1 MVLNHEKITAFALK
15 NLEKEKNS
23 EFYPPLERI
32 ERKLD
37 AIIDWINWFA
47 KENSFKGEYG
57 GLGGINGKFN
67 NSSFR
72 WIYSYPDFY
81 NDTNNKVEYNNNK
94 VK

>member
-1 MVLNHEKITAFALK
+1 MVLNHKEVTAFALK

-47 KENSFKGEYG
+47 KENRVSGDYEATAFEGSFKTLPTIDLEDCERRD
-57 GLGGINGKFN
+57 KD
-67 NSSFR
+67 S
-72 WIYSYPDFY
+72 
-81 NDTNNKVEYNNNK
+81 E
-94 VK
+94 

>member
-1 MVLNHEKITAFALK
+1 MVLNHEEVTAFALK

-47 KENSFKGEYG
+47 KENQMSIINRRGNTTGSFDYLPTIDIEDCERRDKDSE
-57 GLGGINGKFN
+57 
-67 NSSFR
+67 
-72 WIYSYPDFY
+72 
-81 NDTNNKVEYNNNK
+81 
-94 VK
+94 

>member
-1 MVLNHEKITAFALK
+1 MVLNHEEVTAFALK

-47 KENSFKGEYG
+47 KENSFKGEYT
-57 GLGGINGKFN
+57 GLGRIEGKFKKLP
-67 NSSFR
+67 
-72 WIYSYPDFY
+72 IIDI
-81 NDTNNKVEYNNNK
+81 EYCEK
-94 VK
+94 RDKDSE